1 MRGYE
6 AGNRRGRSK
15 LVRCLYV
22 KPAVN
27 NRETASLDLQ
37 EVLCHSLVRKQ
48 GWSISSESYGSLY
61 FDDEATPNLFQQ
73 LIDIC
78 CTAALSDFDVLLIAS
93 QQCLSIPEEYFKQVV
108 GWLRENNVEVWSV
121 SEGKLA

>member
-1 MRGYE
+1 MRKDK
-6 AGNRRGRSK
+6 R
-15 LVRCLYV
+15 VRCLYV

-27 NRETASLDLQ
+27 NKETASLDLQ
-37 EVLCHSLVRKQ
+37 EALCHIFARKQ
-48 GWSISSESYGSLY
+48 GWSISSERYGSLF
-61 FDDEATPNLFQQ
+61 FDGGVTPNLYQQ

-78 CTAALSDFDVLLIAS
+78 CTAALSEFDVLLIAS
-93 QQCLSIPEEYFKQVV
+93 QQCLSIPEEYVKQVV